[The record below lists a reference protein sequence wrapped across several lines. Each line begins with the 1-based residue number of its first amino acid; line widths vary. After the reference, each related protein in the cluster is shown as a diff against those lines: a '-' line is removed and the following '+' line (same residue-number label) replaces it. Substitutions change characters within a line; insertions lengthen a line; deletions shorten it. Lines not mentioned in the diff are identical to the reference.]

1 MNLKITLFL
10 SLFTCLFFSCSEQN
24 EEKQKAQTFI
34 DADYYEYKGLNFQK
48 YMIHAMMM
56 IPDETADIGSS
67 TESEITHVD
76 NDFRWVLKI
85 GEKFIIHIED
95 FGNSKNLVASKK
107 KELKEKDWFEIKYLV
122 DDKDLI
128 VYQKILKVK
137 GVNNASP
144 KVGVDHISYHVYA
157 EKVIDGITYE
167 LRNSDEGNDKE
178 LTRWIAK
185 SIKSFKALKTKQ

>member
-10 SLFTCLFFSCSEQN
+10 YLFTCLFFSCSEQN

-76 NDFRWVLKI
+76 NDFRWDLKI

>member
-10 SLFTCLFFSCSEQN
+10 SLFICLFFSCSEQN

-67 TESEITHVD
+67 TDSEITHVD
-76 NDFRWVLKI
+76 NDFRWDLRI

>member
-76 NDFRWVLKI
+76 NDFRWDLKI

-128 VYQKILKVK
+128 VYQKKLKVK

>member
-1 MNLKITLFL
+1 MKLKITLFL
-10 SLFTCLFFSCSEQN
+10 SFFTCLFFSCSEQN

-34 DADYYEYKGLNFQK
+34 DSDYYEYKGLNFQK

-67 TESEITHVD
+67 TESEIIHID
-76 NDFRWVLKI
+76 NDFRWDLKI

-107 KELKEKDWFEIKYLV
+107 LELKEKDWFEIKYLV
-122 DDKDLI
+122 DDKDFI

>member
-10 SLFTCLFFSCSEQN
+10 YLFTCLFFSCSEQN

-76 NDFRWVLKI
+76 NDFRWDLKI

-128 VYQKILKVK
+128 LYQKILKVK

>member
-76 NDFRWVLKI
+76 NDFRWDLKI

-95 FGNSKNLVASKK
+95 FGNSKNLVASRK

>member
-10 SLFTCLFFSCSEQN
+10 YLFTCLFFSCSEQN

-76 NDFRWVLKI
+76 NDFRWDLKI

-128 VYQKILKVK
+128 VYQKKLKVK

>member
-10 SLFTCLFFSCSEQN
+10 SLFTCLFFSCSELN

-76 NDFRWVLKI
+76 NDFRWDLKI

>member
-76 NDFRWVLKI
+76 NDFRWDLKI

>member
-1 MNLKITLFL
+1 MKLKITLFL
-10 SLFTCLFFSCSEQN
+10 SFFTCLFFSCSEQN

-67 TESEITHVD
+67 TESEIIHID
-76 NDFRWVLKI
+76 NDFRWDLKI

-107 KELKEKDWFEIKYLV
+107 VELKEKDWFEIKYLV
-122 DDKDLI
+122 DEKDLI

>member
-34 DADYYEYKGLNFQK
+34 DADYYEYKGLNLQK

-76 NDFRWVLKI
+76 NDFRWDLKI

>member
-24 EEKQKAQTFI
+24 EEKQNAQTFM

-76 NDFRWVLKI
+76 NDFRWDLKI

>member
-10 SLFTCLFFSCSEQN
+10 YLFTCLFFSCSEQN

-76 NDFRWVLKI
+76 NDFRWDLRI

-95 FGNSKNLVASKK
+95 FGNSKNLVAPKK

>member
-10 SLFTCLFFSCSEQN
+10 SLFICLFFSCSELN

-67 TESEITHVD
+67 TDSEITHVD
-76 NDFRWVLKI
+76 NDFRWDLRI

>member
-10 SLFTCLFFSCSEQN
+10 YLFTCLFFSCSEQN

-76 NDFRWVLKI
+76 NDFRWDLRI